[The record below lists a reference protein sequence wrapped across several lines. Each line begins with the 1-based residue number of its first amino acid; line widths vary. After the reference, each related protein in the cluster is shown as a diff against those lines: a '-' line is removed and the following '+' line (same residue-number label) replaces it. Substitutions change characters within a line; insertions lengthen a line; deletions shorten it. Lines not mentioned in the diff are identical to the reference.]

1 MLFDI
6 SLIDVMVLP
15 LTSPSM
21 LVAGT
26 NVYTVAA
33 KPLTIAPFAGKQV
46 HMIAAAA
53 MSFSSV
59 SVITNALRLKT
70 AEF

>member
-1 MLFDI
+1 M
-6 SLIDVMVLP
+6 
-15 LTSPSM
+15 TSPSM

-26 NVYTVAA
+26 NVYTLAA

-53 MSFSSV
+53 KAIWPRPPKCWAMDRSQ
-59 SVITNALRLKT
+59 
-70 AEF
+70 